1 MSSILPALPGGGS
14 APPGIS
20 DVVSQDDLTR
30 WAQIAGVLKYLTAP
44 LDPPPPPTSP
54 LPIST
59 GVLGNVYSNF
69 AAASL
74 QAGLPQSQSI
84 TISAWWAH
92 FLAQIGDI
100 AAFLIQLVALLLTPL
115 AQVVL
120 EGLGDLRKGID
131 PAVGI
136 LAQEVLTEFLGVEV
150 GVQNLPL
157 GIGGADHLAR
167 AQAIGALLYNQL
179 EKEFVTGA
187 EVVPST
193 APAQTF
199 SGLAVNFGLA
209 SGIMGLIGG
218 MVPAAAGHYEELREL
233 GEEVATNIGLGRLVR
248 RALTPLITT
257 LVSNPAQWAI
267 NIKYRP
273 TQFKEGELVNP
284 FLGTQLDQATLY
296 NAMHLLGYSDDKIAA
311 FIKMHQKRLAPSQVK
326 LLLDHGQ
333 WTENQAEDYMKTVGY
348 PAELQP
354 TALLIEELLEER
366 GPIHELVTE
375 LLAEVKAGRTTV
387 DEFTNVL
394 QGLPYSQPT
403 KDIFAAIA
411 AYKAKAMHAARPHQL
426 SGGELFY
433 AFAAGIVTSSDL
445 TDRWTAQGLSQADQ
459 DIRLQLWLLHLN
471 RLHELEQQKQ
481 TAFQEKVT
489 AFQQKQAGAKK
500 VLSLPV
506 PPVPPFPLG

>member
-1 MSSILPALPGGGS
+1 MSISPGFQPGAAGTG
-14 APPGIS
+14 GIS

-44 LDPPPPPTSP
+44 LDPPGPP
-54 LPIST
+54 ST
-59 GVLGNVYSNF
+59 PMTLATGMMASAYANLY
-69 AAASL
+69 AANR
-74 QAGLPQSQSI
+74 QAGLPHEISI
-84 TISAWWAH
+84 TQAAGWTD
-92 FLAQIGDI
+92 FLGQVGNIV
-100 AAFLIQLVALLLTPL
+100 AFIINLLSLLVTPL
-115 AQVVL
+115 AQAIL

-150 GVQNLPL
+150 GVENLPL
-157 GIGGADHLAR
+157 GIGSGDHLAR
-167 AQAIGALLYNQL
+167 AQAVGSLLYNQL
-179 EKEFVTGA
+179 EKEFVTGGQ
-187 EVVPST
+187 VVPSI

-199 SGLAVNFGLA
+199 SGLAINFGLA
-209 SGIMGLIGG
+209 NGIMGLIGG
-218 MVPAAAGHYEELREL
+218 MVPSQAGHYEELREL
-233 GEEVATNIGLGRLVR
+233 GEEVATNVGLGRLVR

-311 FIKMHQKRLAPSQVK
+311 FIKMHQKRLRASDVK

-333 WTENQAEDYMKTVGY
+333 WTENQAEDYMKTLGY

-375 LLAEVKAGRTTV
+375 LLQEVKAGRKTV

-403 KDIFAAIA
+403 KDVYAAIA
-411 AYKAKAMHAARPHQL
+411 TYKANAHKAARPHQL

-433 AFAAGIVTSSDL
+433 AFAAGIVTASDL
-445 TDRWTAQGLSQADQ
+445 TDRWTAQGLPQADQ

-471 RLHELEQQKQ
+471 RLHELEQAKQ
-481 TAFQEKVT
+481 QAFQEKQSE
-489 AFQQKQAGAKK
+489 FQQKQAGAKK
-500 VLSLPV
+500 VLVPPI

>member
-1 MSSILPALPGGGS
+1 MSSSSILPGGNSSSG
-14 APPGIS
+14 GIS

-44 LDPPPPPTSP
+44 LDPPAPPTQPMS
-54 LPIST
+54 IAT
-59 GVLGNVYSNF
+59 GLMANVYSNSY
-69 AAASL
+69 AASRDS
-74 QAGLPQSQSI
+74 GLPHEISI
-84 TISAWWAH
+84 QQSAWWAAV
-92 FLAQIGDI
+92 LAGVGNV
-100 AAFLIQLVALLLTPL
+100 AAWLVELLALVLTPA

-120 EGLGDLRKGID
+120 EGLGDVRKGID
-131 PAVGI
+131 PSVGI

-150 GVQNLPL
+150 GTDNLPL

-167 AQAIGALLYNQL
+167 ARAIGALLHNQL
-179 EKEFVTGA
+179 ESEFAPPGGT
-187 EVVPST
+187 VVPST

-209 SGIMGLIGG
+209 SGIMGLLGG
-218 MVPAAAGHYEELREL
+218 LVPGGFHVNELREL

-248 RALTPLITT
+248 RALTPLVTT

-311 FIKMHQKRLAPSQVK
+311 FIKMHQKRLRASDVK

-333 WTENQAEDYMKTVGY
+333 WTENQAEDYMKTLGY
-348 PAELQP
+348 PVELQP

-375 LLAEVKAGRTTV
+375 LLQEVKAGRKTV

-403 KDIFAAIA
+403 KDVYAAIA
-411 AYKAKAMHAARPHQL
+411 TYKANAHKAARPHQL

-433 AFAAGIVTSSDL
+433 AFAAGIVTASDL
-445 TDRWTAQGLSQADQ
+445 TDRWTAQGLPAADQ

-471 RLHELEQQKQ
+471 RLHELEQERQK
-481 TAFQEKVT
+481 AFQEKQQ
-489 AFQQKQAGAKK
+489 AFLQKLGGAKK
-500 VLSLPV
+500 VLSPPI

>member
-1 MSSILPALPGGGS
+1 MSISPGFGPGS
-14 APPGIS
+14 SGSQGIS

-30 WAQIAGVLKYLTAP
+30 FAQIAGVVRYLTAP
-44 LDPPPPPTSP
+44 LDPPPPPTAP
-54 LPIST
+54 LSIAT
-59 GVLGNVYSNF
+59 GVLANVYSNF

-84 TISAWWAH
+84 NQSAWWAH
-92 FLAQIGDI
+92 FLAQVGDI

-115 AQVVL
+115 AQIVL
-120 EGLGDLRKGID
+120 EGLGDVRKGID
-131 PAVGI
+131 PSVGL

-150 GVQNLPL
+150 GVANLPL
-157 GIGGADHLAR
+157 GIGGSDHLAR
-167 AQAIGALLYNQL
+167 ARAIGGLLYNQL
-179 EKEFVTGA
+179 ESEFVGA
-187 EVVPST
+187 AGGQVVPST

-218 MVPAAAGHYEELREL
+218 MVPVGHVNELREL

-248 RALTPLITT
+248 RALTPLIDT
-257 LVSNPAQWAI
+257 LVSKPAQWAI
-267 NIKYRP
+267 NAKYTP
-273 TQFKEGELVNP
+273 AQFSEPMLVNP
-284 FLGTQLDQATLY
+284 YLANSLPHDQLY

-311 FIKMHQKRLAPSQVK
+311 FITLHQKRLPPSQIK

-333 WTENQAEDYMKTVGY
+333 WNENQAEDYLKTLGW

-354 TALLIEELLEER
+354 TVLLIEELLEER
-366 GPIHELVTE
+366 TWIARLVDE
-375 LLAEVKAGRTTV
+375 IEGEVKAGRVTI

-394 QGLPYSQPT
+394 QGLPYSQAT
-403 KDIFAAIA
+403 KDIIIA
-411 AYKAKAMHAARPHQL
+411 TATYKSKAGVHGRPHLL

-433 AFAAGIVTSSDL
+433 AFAAGLITASDL
-445 TDRWTAQGLSQADQ
+445 TDRWTAQGLPAADQ

-471 RLHELEQQKQ
+471 RLHELEQAKL
-481 TAFQEKVT
+481 TAYQEK
-489 AFQQKQAGAKK
+489 QKVFLEKQGGTK
-500 VLSLPV
+500 PGPIPPI

>member
-1 MSSILPALPGGGS
+1 MSASPILPGGTAGTG
-14 APPGIS
+14 GIS

-30 WAQIAGVLKYLTAP
+30 
-44 LDPPPPPTSP
+44 
-54 LPIST
+54 
-59 GVLGNVYSNF
+59 F
-69 AAASL
+69 
-74 QAGLPQSQSI
+74 
-84 TISAWWAH
+84 
-92 FLAQIGDI
+92 AQIGSVMRWLAAPLEEAPAPTAPITLGSKLADSTFKNLYAQLRSSGI
-100 AAFLIQLVALLLTPL
+100 PAPFAYLWAAFWAAFMAVAGPVASFI
-115 AQVVL
+115 AQVAGLVVTPVGIAVL
-120 EGLGDLRKGID
+120 EGLGDLRSGID

-150 GVQNLPL
+150 GTSNLPL
-157 GIGGADHLAR
+157 GIGGGDHLAR
-167 AQAIGALLYNQL
+167 AQAIGKLLHDQL
-179 EKEFVTGA
+179 ESEFLAAAGGTVQ
-187 EVVPST
+187 PST

-218 MVPAAAGHYEELREL
+218 LIPYGHVDELREL
-233 GEEVATNIGLGRLVR
+233 GEEVANNIGLGRLVR
-248 RALTPLITT
+248 RALTPLVTT

-311 FIKMHQKRLAPSQVK
+311 FIKMHQKRLRASDVK

-333 WTENQAEDYMKTVGY
+333 WTENQAEDYMKTLGY
-348 PAELQP
+348 PVELQP

-375 LLAEVKAGRTTV
+375 LLQEVKAGRKTV

-403 KDIFAAIA
+403 KDVYAAIA
-411 AYKAKAMHAARPHQL
+411 TYKANAHKAARPHQL

-433 AFAAGIVTSSDL
+433 AFAAGIVTASDL
-445 TDRWTAQGLSQADQ
+445 TDRWTAQGLPAADQ

-471 RLHELEQQKQ
+471 RLHELEQERQK
-481 TAFQEKVT
+481 AFQEKQQ
-489 AFQQKQAGAKK
+489 AFLQKLGGAKK
-500 VLSLPV
+500 VLSPPI